1 MLTDDGRLKVWN
13 IYNRGMKT
21 GFFATEE
28 HIPSPWHENS
38 IHFVLFSNQ
47 TNDWFLSFQAT
58 AHKIPFGSFYTI
70 ENFGSLNEWE
80 RVRCE
85 SSIPGSHGFAL
96 LVSFSKTKGEKKIQ
110 RQSKNFG
117 DPENKA
123 SLNSWASES
132 TTKINYF
139 FHTEVEQTNMMRR
152 SCSDGDG
159 EPNNYQESII
169 PSNEVP

>member
-38 IHFVLFSNQ
+38 IHCSFFESNQ
-47 TNDWFLSFQAT
+47 W
-58 AHKIPFGSFYTI
+58 
-70 ENFGSLNEWE
+70 
-80 RVRCE
+80 
-85 SSIPGSHGFAL
+85 
-96 LVSFSKTKGEKKIQ
+96 LVSVFSSDCSQDSLWIVLHDREFWIFERMGESMMWVFHSRFPWVRLACFIFQNEGRKKIQ

-169 PSNEVP
+169 PSNEAP